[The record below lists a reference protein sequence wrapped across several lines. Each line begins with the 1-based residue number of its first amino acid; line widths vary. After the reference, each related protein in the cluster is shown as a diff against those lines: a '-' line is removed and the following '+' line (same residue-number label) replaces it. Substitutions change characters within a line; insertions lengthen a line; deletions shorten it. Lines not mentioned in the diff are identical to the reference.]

1 MTDFSLISFC
11 FLERTQTSAAFKL
24 SPSLWCQEEAEG
36 FLWFFLSLWHPPLLM
51 NVANQPG
58 WAEHLFSCRS
68 WKCFTSWMQS
78 QIWDT
83 LAEFP
88 LTSMG
93 PRLILHETLSTA
105 ATCGEGWGSTGEGG
119 GHSSCLAAHASTE
132 TRVQARKWGMPYPIA
147 AAGGI

>member
-11 FLERTQTSAAFKL
+11 FLDRTKCSASFKL
-24 SPSLWCQEEAEG
+24 LPSLWCQKEAEG
-36 FLWFFLSLWHPPLLM
+36 FLWLFLSLWHPPLLM

-58 WAEHLFSCRS
+58 CAEHLFSCRS

-105 ATCGEGWGSTGEGG
+105 ATCGEGEGEP
-119 GHSSCLAAHASTE
+119 SSCLAAQGNTE
-132 TRVQARKWGMPYPIA
+132 TRVQARKWRMPYPIA
-147 AAGGI
+147 TAGGI